1 MLRSLLLS
9 LSTALMLIPVADA
22 TQVYVC
28 KDDRGRTLFSQK
40 PCPAEYTDSQ
50 VKNVEY
56 QPGLSFDDASER
68 RKAAADSVA
77 ANNERLSLER
87 MVSKAGATIV
97 KLKQERDSLISEKMG
112 LASSLGGPN
121 ASGRGKAIVDELNAT
136 IQGYQD
142 RINQQIELQTQG
154 ESRLKALNSDR

>member
-1 MLRSLLLS
+1 MLRTLIISLIG
-9 LSTALMLIPVADA
+9 AFMVIPVATA

-28 KDDRGRTLFSQK
+28 KDERGRTLFSQK

-50 VKNVEY
+50 VKEVEY
-56 QPGLSFDDASER
+56 RPGMTFEEASER
-68 RKAAADSVA
+68 RQAAADEVSS
-77 ANNERLSLER
+77 NNERLSLER
-87 MVSKAGATIV
+87 MVSKAGATIE